1 MLQACAGLNHINV
14 DQGRGQLGGGGGRAE
29 NVTVKV
35 LDVAH
40 GQAPHGLSWPVRVVS
55 EFEDEFNR
63 PLLKRLGVE
72 GSASEERLP
81 LQTLEAVQAAG
92 WVLAQELDS

>member
-1 MLQACAGLNHINV
+1 MNHINV
-14 DQGRGQLGGGGGRAE
+14 DQGRGQLSGGGGRVE

-35 LDVAH
+35 LEVGH
-40 GQAPHGLSWPVRVVS
+40 GQATHGLSWPVRVVF

-81 LQTLEAVQAAG
+81 LQTFEAMQAAG
-92 WVLAQELDS
+92 WVLAQELHSQREAER